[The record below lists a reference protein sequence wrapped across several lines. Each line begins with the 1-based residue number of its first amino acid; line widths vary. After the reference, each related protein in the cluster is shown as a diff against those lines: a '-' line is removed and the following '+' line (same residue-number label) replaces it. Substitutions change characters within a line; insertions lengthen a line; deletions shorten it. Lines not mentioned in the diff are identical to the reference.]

1 MFPPPNSANFSNNEA
16 GLMFHTIDHPLIAG
30 ELTRLRDISCPSPE
44 FRQRVRRIASLMVP
58 EVTRDLETEVVPCN
72 TPLEITS
79 GVQLARG
86 IILVPVLRAGLAFL
100 DGFLDLIP
108 QASVAHIGL
117 ARNEKTLL
125 PESYYMK
132 HPPVLSECEI
142 IILDPMLATGGSAVE
157 AVRCLRGAGAVSM
170 RFACMVA
177 APEGVATLTSTF
189 PELPVFAAALDRC
202 LNECGFILPGLGDA
216 GDRMFGTGI

>member
-1 MFPPPNSANFSNNEA
+1 MFR
-16 GLMFHTIDHPLIAG
+16 TIDHPLITD
-30 ELTRLRDISCPSPE
+30 ELTHLRDPACPSPE

-58 EVTRDLETEVVPCN
+58 AVTASLENHVVPCT

-79 GVQLARG
+79 GSLLNRRIV
-86 IILVPVLRAGLAFL
+86 LVPVLRAGLAFL

-117 ARNEKTLL
+117 ARNEQTLL
-125 PESYYMK
+125 PEPYYMK
-132 HPPVLSECEI
+132 HPPTLEDRDV
-142 IILDPMLATGGSAVE
+142 IILDPMLATGGSAIE
-157 AVRCLRGAGAVSM
+157 AVRSLKEAGARSL

-177 APEGVATLTSTF
+177 APEGVAALREAY
-189 PELPVFAAALDRC
+189 PDLPVFAAALDRC
-202 LNECGFILPGLGDA
+202 LNERGYILPGLGDA

>member
-1 MFPPPNSANFSNNEA
+1 MFQ
-16 GLMFHTIDHPLIAG
+16 TIHHPLIAD
-30 ELTRLRDISCPSPE
+30 ELTRLRDPACPSPE

-58 EVTRDLETEVVPCN
+58 AVTLDLETHIVSCD

-79 GVQLARG
+79 GEKLARG

-108 QASVAHIGL
+108 KASVAHIGL
-117 ARNEKTLL
+117 ARNEETLL

-132 HPPVLSECEI
+132 HPPVLGEHDI
-142 IILDPMLATGGSAVE
+142 IILDPMLATGGSAIA
-157 AVRCLRGAGAVSM
+157 AVRKLREAGARSL

-177 APEGVATLTSTF
+177 APEGVAALSEAF
-189 PELPVFAAALDRC
+189 PELPIFAAALDRC
-202 LNECGFILPGLGDA
+202 LNERGYIFPGLGDA